1 MKSNRLIIGA
11 GTLIMA
17 VLLVACKPSPE
28 KLNEAEVARAA
39 LVEAKN
45 NAENTYLDITDSSL
59 RGALDELAAKEKEAE
74 KKDFTKMSDS
84 MLELYIPK
92 VKELTGE
99 YVKIQELLNM
109 KLAEDNVRREAA
121 AKEALINAYIV
132 NNTEFMITEMALH
145 DITSDTISGNLL
157 GEGVSLASGYT
168 LAGVD
173 LDIKIDSSQWE
184 IVIKDDGGKVYSFTC
199 GDFNQASRDGVY
211 VILNYD
217 SSSGTGSAEIGNQ

>member
-11 GTLIMA
+11 GTLMMA

-184 IVIKDDGGKVYSFTC
+184 IVIKDDGGKVHSFTC
-199 GDFNQASRDGVY
+199 GDFNQVSRDGVY

>member
-11 GTLIMA
+11 GTLMMA

-184 IVIKDDGGKVYSFTC
+184 IVIKDDGGKVNSFTC